1 MSSDGGG
8 ISTSTTQNY
17 SPEEVARR
25 TAVMD
30 EAQKLYG
37 TGALGGTWDKAAP
50 TAQSATSAA
59 GESALVGASGTQA
72 QQATT
77 ANTALNYG
85 LTGAMDV
92 TNNPYL
98 ESAISAAVRPQQASL
113 TQALQQVGSAAQQQG
128 AYGGSRQGIAEALSL
143 EKGQQAISDTVSKM
157 GSAAYDSGQQTFRT
171 ALGLAPAIQ
180 AMQTSP
186 GTTLTSV
193 GAAQEDRAQATADYN
208 ASKAA
213 YDADAQKR
221 ALEAYANIVLNQGG
235 SQAKT
240 ESTVP
245 PTDTTAQNAGLAL
258 MAYMA
263 YSMASASDKRLKK
276 NVRNIENACEAIR
289 EMSGVLFTYTG
300 TGIHSAGVIAQEQE
314 DVTPELVLTTPEGYK
329 AVNYGGLS
337 AYFIEGIKELME
349 QIADLKVQVA
359 ALKEKQGG

>member
-1 MSSDGGG
+1 MSSGGG
-8 ISTSTTQNY
+8 GTTTSTTQNY

-30 EAQKLYG
+30 EAQRLYG
-37 TGALGGTWDKAAP
+37 TGAIAGTWDKAAP

-59 GESALVGASGTQA
+59 GEAALVGASGVQA
-72 QQATT
+72 QQATA

-85 LTGAMDV
+85 LAGAMDV

-171 ALGLAPAIQ
+171 ALGLAPAVQ

-193 GAAQEDRAQATADYN
+193 GAAQEDRAQATSDYN

-221 ALEAYANIVLNQGG
+221 ALESYANIVLNQGG
-235 SQAKT
+235 SQATTK
-240 ESTVP
+240 SSVP
-245 PTDTTAQNAGLAL
+245 QTDTTAQNAGLAL

-263 YSMASASDKRLKK
+263 YTMSDKRLKK

-289 EMSGVLFTYTG
+289 EMSGVLFTYTS

-314 DVTPELVLTTPEGYK
+314 DVTPELVVTTPEGYK
-329 AVNYGGLS
+329 AVNYGGLG

-349 QIADLKVQVA
+349 QIAELKVQVA
-359 ALKEKQGG
+359 ELKEKQNG

>member
-1 MSSDGGG
+1 MSSGGG
-8 ISTSTTQNY
+8 GTTTSTTQNY

-30 EAQKLYG
+30 EAQRLYN
-37 TGALGGTWDKAAP
+37 TGSIAGTWDKAAP

-59 GESALVGASGTQA
+59 GEASLVGASGTQA
-72 QQATT
+72 QQATA

-171 ALGLAPAIQ
+171 ALGLAPAVQ
-180 AMQTSP
+180 AMQMSP

-235 SQAKT
+235 SQA
-240 ESTVP
+240 STKSDVP
-245 PTDTTAQNAGLAL
+245 PTDTTAQNVGLAL

-263 YSMASASDKRLKK
+263 YSLSDKRLKK

>member
-1 MSSDGGG
+1 
-8 ISTSTTQNY
+8 
-17 SPEEVARR
+17 
-25 TAVMD
+25 
-30 EAQKLYG
+30 
-37 TGALGGTWDKAAP
+37 
-50 TAQSATSAA
+50 
-59 GESALVGASGTQA
+59 
-72 QQATT
+72 
-77 ANTALNYG
+77 
-85 LTGAMDV
+85 
-92 TNNPYL
+92 
-98 ESAISAAVRPQQASL
+98 
-113 TQALQQVGSAAQQQG
+113 
-128 AYGGSRQGIAEALSL
+128 
-143 EKGQQAISDTVSKM
+143 
-157 GSAAYDSGQQTFRT
+157 
-171 ALGLAPAIQ
+171 
-180 AMQTSP
+180 MQTSP

-235 SQAKT
+235 SQA
-240 ESTVP
+240 STKSDVP
-245 PTDTTAQNAGLAL
+245 PTDTTAQNVGLAL

-263 YSMASASDKRLKK
+263 YSMSDKRLKK